1 MHAKEKMR
9 KLAYHYIKKNG
20 PRIMQNK
27 DVTIGE
33 KEKRKGTN

>member
-9 KLAYHYIKKNG
+9 KLAYHYKKNG